1 MISRSATYALRA
13 LTFMAAREPDEWSL
27 NREIAAELT
36 LPPQFL
42 TKILRVLAA
51 EGVLMSQRGRSG
63 GFRLARP
70 ADQITLLDVVE
81 PFDRLSDRRTCLLG
95 QTTCSD
101 ENACPLHDQW
111 RTISDSL
118 CHVLR
123 GWTLVDLTR
132 QANAGGGFPRLEV
145 LRP

>member
-1 MISRSATYALRA
+1 
-13 LTFMAAREPDEWSL
+13 MAARNPDVWSL
-27 NREIAAELT
+27 NREIAAELA

-51 EGVLMSQRGRSG
+51 EGILASQRGRSG

-70 ADQITLLDVVE
+70 AERITLLEIVDA
-81 PFDRLSDRRTCLLG
+81 FDHISDRRSCLLG

-111 RTISDSL
+111 RRISDSL
-118 CHVLR
+118 RRALESR
-123 GWTLVDLTR
+123 SLAQLTR
-132 QANAGGGFPRLEV
+132 QASTSAFPRLEGMG
-145 LRP
+145 R